1 MDTIIKHNELH
12 IETFS
17 NCFDHIKVDV
27 PNSVSD
33 FKCYMVGCESKNIH
47 QKYTCW
53 KEIGVHAQYIFKTI
67 LDAIVNIIGETY
79 TII

>member
-47 QKYTCW
+47 QKYTC
-53 KEIGVHAQYIFKTI
+53 
-67 LDAIVNIIGETY
+67 
-79 TII
+79 